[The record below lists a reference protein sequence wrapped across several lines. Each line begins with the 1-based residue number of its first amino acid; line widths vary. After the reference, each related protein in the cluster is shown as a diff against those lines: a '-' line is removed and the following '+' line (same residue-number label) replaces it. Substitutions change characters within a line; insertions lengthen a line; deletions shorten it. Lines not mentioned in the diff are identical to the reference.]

1 MMNDAALPSQVI
13 AGRPGHMESSGRTL
27 TPEEPLMND
36 RLVYRLDAFAAIFM
50 GAVLLVW
57 ATPLTTLAGWPLPP
71 AFLFGV
77 GLFLVPWAGCNAW
90 VSAQPAVP
98 LRASRLH
105 LVVDAS
111 WVIGSGAL
119 LVAYAPRMSGVGV
132 ALVTGQAVAVLGVF
146 ALKLAG
152 VARPHLVRG

>member
-1 MMNDAALPSQVI
+1 MD
-13 AGRPGHMESSGRTL
+13 
-27 TPEEPLMND
+27 D

-77 GLFLVPWAGCNAW
+77 GLFLVPWAGFNAW
-90 VSAQPAVP
+90 VSVQPAVP
-98 LRASRLH
+98 LRAAWVH

-111 WVIGSGAL
+111 WVLGSGAL
-119 LVAYAPRMSGVGV
+119 LVAYAPGMSGVGV
-132 ALVTGQAVAVLGVF
+132 ALVAGQAVSVLGVF
-146 ALKLAG
+146 TLKLMGA
-152 VARPHLVRG
+152 ARPRLVRG